1 MVECSNLVGIISRG
15 RAFECTW
22 PRLSS
27 STRRRDMVLLPPVLL
42 HLKCSISVYIGNCP
56 PLSRENHCAGLY
68 SFNSCMCV
76 FVFVCWTALGLK
88 ARSTESQCSDGVFR
102 KRVLFC
108 CGFLGARHGNEDHTL
123 DSHTFVIESIF

>member
-1 MVECSNLVGIISRG
+1 
-15 RAFECTW
+15 
-22 PRLSS
+22 
-27 STRRRDMVLLPPVLL
+27 MVLLPPVLL

-88 ARSTESQCSDGVFR
+88 ARSTESQCSDGFSARGRCSAV
-102 KRVLFC
+102 VS
-108 CGFLGARHGNEDHTL
+108 LGPDMVMRITH
-123 DSHTFVIESIF
+123 